1 MEFVPIKPKSLV
13 EEVADQLAQFVF
25 ALQPGEP
32 EHLPAERKLAE
43 KFGVA
48 RGVVREAIKRLE
60 IQGLLEVRQGSG
72 VRAVKQLHKS
82 LNASLEFLLPERM
95 ERLKQATQTRIIIEP
110 DIAATAAGLASPE
123 DILNL
128 KKIHSELEEAGDVE
142 TSTAA
147 DIAFHQSLASIAGNE
162 VLNLVL
168 SSMSEL
174 RRESAKRTH
183 GNVGKEVALLHH
195 QRILEAVE
203 SKDPR
208 KAKSAMLEHLV
219 AAMEDL
225 GYKPS
230 EYRDFIHE
238 S

>member
-13 EEVADQLAQFVF
+13 EEVADQLAKFVL

-82 LNASLEFLLPERM
+82 LNASLEFLLPDRM

-123 DILNL
+123 DADLVSYCVDSKSGEL
-128 KKIHSELEEAGDVE
+128 SEFDRLQQQGRSPAG
-142 TSTAA
+142 
-147 DIAFHQSLASIAGNE
+147 IAPME
-162 VLNLVL
+162 
-168 SSMSEL
+168 
-174 RRESAKRTH
+174 RRIGWARTLFS
-183 GNVGKEVALLHH
+183 N
-195 QRILEAVE
+195 
-203 SKDPR
+203 
-208 KAKSAMLEHLV
+208 
-219 AAMEDL
+219 
-225 GYKPS
+225 
-230 EYRDFIHE
+230 
-238 S
+238 